1 MIEKL
6 NSLGTAFISIKEQ
19 FDTSTPM
26 GRAMMNIAAVFA
38 QLERETIAERIKD
51 NMYQQAKSGRWTGGT
66 TPLGY
71 KSVMHTSA
79 DADGKSRKYYTLEID
94 EDEIELVKLI
104 FSKYSEIQSV
114 NATEKWLNETKN
126 YARNGKEWGK
136 SNVKRILTNPIYCI
150 ADKDSLEYFSA
161 LGCNVCFDESDCDG
175 TSGILPYN
183 RHSGQGREKVSHDKW
198 IIAVS
203 THKGLYSGKEWIRI
217 QKLLEQNS
225 KNCFG
230 GVPAT
235 KRCLNQR
242 SILSGI
248 LFCSCGSY
256 MRPKMYGSGKMYYMC
271 ENKENTKK
279 AACDNPNV
287 NGDEFDRLV
296 LEEIFAFDAKNSVV
310 KTQLTALR
318 KQINNVDDDISAQ
331 IKKLMSKKSRNE
343 KAVCNLVAALG
354 NGASELTMAAINKQ
368 IEKLNDENML
378 IDKQISE
385 LNDKDIIQSQLHR
398 NLNSIEDAI
407 IYLKVNFDN
416 LSIENK
422 REYIK
427 KVIEKVVWDG
437 NSAHIFI
444 KGSTV

>member
-1 MIEKL
+1 M
-6 NSLGTAFISIKEQ
+6 
-19 FDTSTPM
+19 
-26 GRAMMNIAAVFA
+26 
-38 QLERETIAERIKD
+38 
-51 NMYQQAKSGRWTGGT
+51 
-66 TPLGY
+66 
-71 KSVMHTSA
+71 
-79 DADGKSRKYYTLEID
+79 
-94 EDEIELVKLI
+94 
-104 FSKYSEIQSV
+104 
-114 NATEKWLNETKN
+114 
-126 YARNGKEWGK
+126 
-136 SNVKRILTNPIYCI
+136 
-150 ADKDSLEYFSA
+150 EYFTA
-161 LGCNVCFDESDCDG
+161 LGCNVCFDEDDCDG
-175 TSGILPYN
+175 VSGILPYN
-183 RHSGQGREKVSHDKW
+183 RHSGQGRKKVSHDKW

-203 THKGLYSGKEWIRI
+203 THKGLCSGKEWIRI

-235 KRCLNQR
+235 KRSLNQR

-279 AACDNPNV
+279 AACANDNV
-287 NGDEFDRLV
+287 NGDELDRLV
-296 LEEIFAFDAKNSVV
+296 LEEIFAFDVKNSVV
-310 KTQLTALR
+310 NTQLTALR
-318 KQINNVDDDISAQ
+318 KQINNVDNDISAQ
-331 IKKLMSKKSRNE
+331 IKKLKSKKSRNE
-343 KAVCNLVAALG
+343 KAVSNLVAALG

-427 KVIEKVVWDG
+427 KVIDKVVWDG
-437 NSAHIFI
+437 YSAHIFI